1 MTNLP
6 TSPLDP
12 VLQAVI
18 QDMRSKAVPSLF
30 SIPVA
35 EARERIRMATEGARQ
50 RSTPPEV
57 DSVEDFLASEGE
69 LTVSVR
75 VYRPSRKG
83 VPTLLFFHGGGFAL
97 GSIDSADTLCRHM
110 CRQLDAVVVSA
121 DYRLAPEHPF
131 PAAHDDALML
141 GLWALAHAQ
150 ELGGDVHRVIIAG
163 ESAGANLATSAALQL
178 RDSFPG
184 FAAELLIVPG
194 VDFARNLELLRSSGQ
209 EHQLLTPND
218 LQTISE
224 LYLGRAP
231 EKARLFPPSPLNA
244 GSWQGLPA
252 TVIAV
257 AGHDHLRQEGLR
269 YAQVLADDGVPVNVL
284 DLADMPHPFLAF
296 LDLSPGV
303 NQALERICS
312 ALLSSLKSKSHS

>member
-1 MTNLP
+1 VTNTP
-6 TSPLDP
+6 ASPLDP

-18 QDMRSKAVPSLF
+18 EDMRSKAVPSLF

-35 EARERIRMATEGARQ
+35 QARERIRMATEGARQ

-57 DSVEDFLASEGE
+57 DGVEDLLVSEGG
-69 LTVSVR
+69 LAVPVR
-75 VYRPSRKG
+75 VYRPGRTG

-97 GSIDSADTLCRHM
+97 GSIDSTDTLCRHL
-110 CRQLDAVVVSA
+110 CRQVGAVVVSA

-131 PAAHDDALML
+131 PAAHEDALML
-141 GLWALAHAQ
+141 GRWTLAHAQ
-150 ELGGDVHRVIIAG
+150 QLGGDVQRVIIAG
-163 ESAGANLATSAALQL
+163 ESAGANLATSAAMQL
-178 RDSFPG
+178 RDSSPG
-184 FAAELLIVPG
+184 FAAQLLIVPG
-194 VDFARNLELLRSSGQ
+194 VDFARNLEVLRSLGQ
-209 EHQLLTPND
+209 DHPLLTLND

-231 EKARLFPPSPLNA
+231 EQARLFPPSPLHA
-244 GSWQGLPA
+244 GSWQSLPA

-269 YAQVLADDGVPVNVL
+269 YAQVLADDGVTVNVL

-296 LDLSPGV
+296 LGLSPGV
-303 NQALERICS
+303 NQALERVCD
-312 ALLSSLKSKSHS
+312 ALLSSLKSKPLS